1 MNIVKQAKTIHIV
14 ASGVLLLLGVFIL
27 AFRPEIFLLRMLM
40 GGALLLVGAS
50 KIFGYFSND
59 LYKLAF
65 QFDLA
70 MGSVAALVG
79 VVLLVR
85 DNIQPQTVS
94 GIGAIYVLAESM
106 LKLQTALD
114 ARRFGMRKWL
124 SIFIAAIVVGAVG
137 VFLLIDPIETE
148 VAGSGLIFLGVAF
161 VLNASQNI
169 WTTAYT
175 VRVKAKKKNVE
186 DRYESYL

>member
-14 ASGVLLLLGVFIL
+14 ASAVLLLLGFFIL
-27 AFRPEIFLLRMLM
+27 IFRPDLFLLRILM
-40 GGALLLVGAS
+40 GGAFLLVGAS

-70 MGSVAALVG
+70 LGGLSALVG
-79 VVLLVR
+79 VVMLVR
-85 DNIQPQTVS
+85 GNLQPQTAS
-94 GIGAIYVLAESM
+94 GIGALYVLAESM
-106 LKLQTALD
+106 FKVQTALD
-114 ARRFGMRKWL
+114 AKKFGMRKWV
-124 SIFIAAIVVGAVG
+124 SILIAAIVVGAVG
-137 VFLLIDPIETE
+137 VFLLLNPIEKE
-148 VAGSGLIFLGVAF
+148 VAGSELTFLGVAF

-175 VRVKAKKKNVE
+175 VRVKAKKKRVE
-186 DRYESYL
+186 EQYENYL